1 MDLPAEQATL
11 LFGELI
17 AILAAVALLI
27 RAISGVVTSRSKMDA
42 LKAQVETDREGAD
55 TRTRLLVN
63 ELMTRSDAEVH
74 DLRKEVTALRLDNA
88 RYAERETF
96 SETRMGEMQAR
107 IDTLITKVAELSVK
121 LSHAESITKQQQDA
135 YERRLAEKDAE
146 IARISLLYTSCLEAR
161 EGAG

>member
-1 MDLPAEQATL
+1 MNLTADQATL

-17 AILAAVALLI
+17 AVLAAIALLI
-27 RAISGVVTSRSKMDA
+27 RALSSVMTNRSKVDS
-42 LKAQVETDREGAD
+42 LKAQVESDREGAD

-74 DLRKEVTALRLDNA
+74 DLRKLVISLQLDNA

-96 SETRMGEMQAR
+96 SDARMGEMQTR

-121 LSHAESITKQQQDA
+121 LNHAESITKQQQDI
-135 YERRLAEKDAE
+135 YERRLADKDTE
-146 IARISLLYTSCLEAR
+146 ITRISTLYTSCLEAR